1 MRILGMAGQLLG
13 RAKQST
19 PRSPQGARLSA
30 RGVDGERAC
39 RAIIAVPMN
48 ALRNAPKPG
57 CVQRRFDS
65 PWSKGP
71 CNPQPPDNPNGTRLS
86 PMSSVRSV
94 TYVSGPDRV
103 SRCSGPVTRTPDTL
117 RGRNSMPFRE
127 APTRFKK
134 LFMIMENSKQSPIRS
149 YGCAKAAFGR
159 RPPRTWHGRSR
170 PASETLHRSRHCGAL
185 SEGQLRANKR
195 HWHAFLGLECNR
207 CESFESPPADGP
219 SIASIS
225 ASRVEIVPSKS
236 KCCEQQGTDADWH
249 NQKAPGHVVD
259 DNN

>member
-1 MRILGMAGQLLG
+1 MAGQLLG

-48 ALRNAPKPG
+48 ALRNAPEAG

-94 TYVSGPDRV
+94 TYVSGPDNREQ
-103 SRCSGPVTRTPDTL
+103 SSGGATRTPDACRASVTAAYEHDDDAPPSTSHADLYAGL
-117 RGRNSMPFRE
+117 RYCPLEEKSCFCFARPS
-127 APTRFKK
+127 FK
-134 LFMIMENSKQSPIRS
+134 
-149 YGCAKAAFGR
+149 
-159 RPPRTWHGRSR
+159 
-170 PASETLHRSRHCGAL
+170 
-185 SEGQLRANKR
+185 
-195 HWHAFLGLECNR
+195 
-207 CESFESPPADGP
+207 
-219 SIASIS
+219 
-225 ASRVEIVPSKS
+225 
-236 KCCEQQGTDADWH
+236 
-249 NQKAPGHVVD
+249 
-259 DNN
+259 

>member
-1 MRILGMAGQLLG
+1 MAGQLLG

-94 TYVSGPDRV
+94 TYVSGPDKKPRAPRAGFEPATIRLTV
-103 SRCSGPVTRTPDTL
+103 GCSTAELPRN
-117 RGRNSMPFRE
+117 GRQQCS
-127 APTRFKK
+127 
-134 LFMIMENSKQSPIRS
+134 
-149 YGCAKAAFGR
+149 R
-159 RPPRTWHGRSR
+159 RP
-170 PASETLHRSRHCGAL
+170 AY
-185 SEGQLRANKR
+185 NK
-195 HWHAFLGLECNR
+195 AFSACI
-207 CESFESPPADGP
+207 GP
-219 SIASIS
+219 NGSL
-225 ASRVEIVPSKS
+225 
-236 KCCEQQGTDADWH
+236 
-249 NQKAPGHVVD
+249 
-259 DNN
+259 

>member
-1 MRILGMAGQLLG
+1 LRILGMAGQLLG

-94 TYVSGPDRV
+94 TYVSGPDMLE
-103 SRCSGPVTRTPDTL
+103 SG
-117 RGRNSMPFRE
+117 S
-127 APTRFKK
+127 
-134 LFMIMENSKQSPIRS
+134 
-149 YGCAKAAFGR
+149 
-159 RPPRTWHGRSR
+159 
-170 PASETLHRSRHCGAL
+170 LHRLEPPTARRATYRFEQDGL
-185 SEGQLRANKR
+185 S
-195 HWHAFLGLECNR
+195 
-207 CESFESPPADGP
+207 
-219 SIASIS
+219 S
-225 ASRVEIVPSKS
+225 ASVVRLTLGPNCKRPSTQTNVS
-236 KCCEQQGTDADWH
+236 VNCLID
-249 NQKAPGHVVD
+249 
-259 DNN
+259 

>member
-86 PMSSVRSV
+86 PMSSVRTV
-94 TYVSGPDRV
+94 TYVSGPDIFAGGDPGR
-103 SRCSGPVTRTPDTL
+103 TRTCNQTVMS
-117 RGRNSMPFRE
+117 GGI
-127 APTRFKK
+127 A
-134 LFMIMENSKQSPIRS
+134 I
-149 YGCAKAAFGR
+149 AFID
-159 RPPRTWHGRSR
+159 
-170 PASETLHRSRHCGAL
+170 LVV
-185 SEGQLRANKR
+185 
-195 HWHAFLGLECNR
+195 F
-207 CESFESPPADGP
+207 SFEFGWVRCVSFG
-219 SIASIS
+219 SFLV
-225 ASRVEIVPSKS
+225 R
-236 KCCEQQGTDADWH
+236 
-249 NQKAPGHVVD
+249 N
-259 DNN
+259 